1 MPVPTVR
8 RLLALAALAALA
20 APCVAPAAPL
30 TVAAASNFAA
40 PAAELA
46 AAFAASGGP
55 PVRLATGSSGK
66 LYAQI
71 LAGAPFDALLS
82 ADQEKPAALAASGA
96 GLADTR
102 FTYAVGRLALYSF
115 APGAAVEGGRA
126 LRGSGRLALANPRL
140 APYGR
145 AAMETLEALG
155 LGGFPARRMATGEN
169 VAQAWQFVASG
180 NAPLGFV
187 AFSQT
192 LTRPGR
198 GAVWLVP
205 ERMHAPIRQD
215 AIALARG
222 APAARDFLAFLRS
235 PAARRIIEAA
245 GYRAAD

>member
-1 MPVPTVR
+1 MSAPAVR
-8 RLLALAALAALA
+8 LLLALAAL
-20 APCVAPAAPL
+20 PCAAPAAPL

-55 PVRLATGSSGK
+55 PVRVVTGSSGK

-71 LAGAPFDALLS
+71 LAGAPFDVLLS

-102 FTYAVGRLALYSF
+102 FTYAVGRLALYSS
-115 APGAAVEGGRA
+115 APDAAVEGGRA
-126 LRGSGRLALANPRL
+126 LRGGGRLALANPRL

-155 LGGFPARRMATGEN
+155 LGDFPARRMATSEN
-169 VAQAWQFVASG
+169 VAQAWQFAASG

-187 AFSQT
+187 ALSQT
-192 LTRPGR
+192 LARPG

-205 ERMHAPIRQD
+205 ESLHAPIRQD

-235 PAARRIIEAA
+235 PAARRIIKAA